1 MRNPFKREKPSY
13 TYELEH
19 ERLLNWLND
28 NEPDT
33 DGYETV
39 MRRLN
44 ELDKMMNRTSELKK
58 TLIPA
63 LGTVGGV
70 AGIYA
75 LQQFAGVIVP
85 KALESIAARQEA
97 KKHPQELD

>member
-1 MRNPFKREKPSY
+1 MQNPFKRKLESG
-13 TYELEH
+13 TYEYER
-19 ERLLNWLND
+19 ERLLDWLND
-28 NEPDT
+28 AEPET
-33 DGYETV
+33 DEYHKV
-39 MRRLN
+39 MQRLN
-44 ELDKMMNRTSELKK
+44 DLDKMINRTSEFNK

-63 LGTVGGV
+63 LGTLGGV

-97 KKHPQELD
+97 KKAQELD